1 MTWKIVSD
9 SSCDLRAASF
19 HSGSVAFE
27 PVPLH
32 IQVGSRTFVDDGALS
47 VPELLK
53 AMGAEKSAASTSC
66 PSPAAFARA
75 FESADRVVCITI
87 SSQLSGT
94 YHAACIGREMAL
106 EEHPEKKIFVLD
118 SRAASATCAL
128 LVRRAQALMEL
139 YDQGKVVENI
149 VFDITGNG
157 GGNTAYWANNIVA
170 PFGGTYEFREP
181 RFIRDTPRTRWWYQN
196 ADLHPVEEYAAEY
209 PLPDFVEEM
218 GLDLYDWSV
227 QHFRCGDSTLPQELL
242 QAKRWLLVDDTV
254 ASASA
259 VFTSFCLN
267 TGWATVVGTPTGSYR
282 PSGNPAMFALPNTGL
297 IIRLDL
303 CATPNREGQL
313 GCIYGL
319 NPDILCERNETPQ
332 EAWQRAVESGMV

>member
-47 VPELLK
+47 VPELLE

-128 LVRRAQALMEL
+128 LVRRAQALMEADPEADFEEVCGQLRQYQATLRTCFTLENFDNLIKGGRMRPIVGTLL
-139 YDQGKVVENI
+139 YSLGIHVIADATPEGTIHVADKARGVNKTYRAITSLMDRSKDCAGAEVLIAHCENLEGALALKRQI
-149 VFDITGNG
+149 L
-157 GGNTAYWANNIVA
+157 
-170 PFGGTYEFREP
+170 
-181 RFIRDTPRTRWWYQN
+181 Q
-196 ADLHPVEEYAAEY
+196 DLPVK
-209 PLPDFVEEM
+209 
-218 GLDLYDWSV
+218 SV
-227 QHFRCGDSTLPQELL
+227 ELL
-242 QAKRWLLVDDTV
+242 SCRGL
-254 ASASA
+254 
-259 VFTSFCLN
+259 TSF
-267 TGWATVVGTPTGSYR
+267 Y
-282 PSGNPAMFALPNTGL
+282 AMEKGL
-297 IIRLDL
+297 IV
-303 CATPNREGQL
+303 G
-313 GCIYGL
+313 Y
-319 NPDILCERNETPQ
+319 
-332 EAWQRAVESGMV
+332 